1 MKRISIVY
9 YSETGNTEI
18 MAKVIS
24 EEAKD
29 AGGEVT
35 LLNGEYAT
43 KEDII
48 NSDVVAL
55 GSPAMA
61 TEQLQ
66 VTMEYYVD
74 SIKDVISG
82 KPVALFGSYDWGD
95 GLWMRK
101 WHKQM
106 KEYGAIMIQD
116 ENELIVKLKPD
127 DKDIE
132 KCKELGNKLFYFIN

>member
-1 MKRISIVY
+1 MKKISIIY

-18 MAKVIS
+18 MAKAIS
-24 EEAKD
+24 EGAKD
-29 AGGEVT
+29 AGGEVA
-35 LLNGEYAT
+35 LLNGEDAT
-43 KEDII
+43 EEDII
-48 NSDVVAL
+48 NADVVAL

-61 TEQLQ
+61 TERLQ

-95 GLWMRK
+95 GLWMRR

-106 KEYGAIMIQD
+106 KTYGAEMLQD
-116 ENELIVKLKPD
+116 ENELIVTLKPD
-127 DKDIE
+127 DYDI
-132 KCKELGNKLFYFIN
+132 KRCKELGKKLTE